1 MTTAVV
7 LCSILA
13 AAGVLVWRLERL
25 NERAEE
31 HNTMTGRT
39 GPDDEEEVQRGT

>member
-7 LCSILA
+7 LCTILA
-13 AAGVLVWRLERL
+13 AAGVLVWHLERL
-25 NERAEE
+25 NERAGE

-39 GPDDEEEVQRGT
+39 GPDDSQETRTR

>member
-7 LCSILA
+7 LCAILA
-13 AAGVLVWRLERL
+13 AAGVLVWRRERL
-25 NERAEE
+25 NDRAEE

-39 GPDDEEEVQRGT
+39 GPDESQETRTR

>member
-31 HNTMTGRT
+31 HNTMTGLP
-39 GPDDEEEVQRGT
+39 GPDESQETRTR